1 MEEIVLKAIRRTVIG
16 KQVKAI
22 RREGKLPA
30 VIYGHYIEPISI
42 VMDLKDT
49 THNLTGLAPSAL
61 VTVDVEGTQHKALV
75 REKQRNKITGTLLHV
90 DFMAISM
97 TEKLRS
103 QVYIEITGVAPAI
116 KDFDGVLVTG
126 MDEVEVECLPQ
137 DLPERI
143 MADISGLLKIGD
155 GIYVRDLV
163 VPEGVKVL
171 EEPETMVALIT
182 AQAAV
187 EEEVA
192 PVVAEEVAAEEPEV
206 IEHGKKEEEGEEEGE
221 EKEKEKGRGRE
232 KE

>member
-1 MEEIVLKAIRRTVIG
+1 MEEIVIKATRRTVIG
-16 KQVKAI
+16 KQVRAI

-30 VIYGHYIEPISI
+30 ILYGHYIEPISME
-42 VMDLKDT
+42 MDLKDT
-49 THNLTGLAPSAL
+49 TRKLMGLAPSAL
-61 VTVDVEGTQHKALV
+61 VTLDVDGTQHKTLV
-75 REKQRNKITGTLLHV
+75 REKQRNKISGVLLHV
-90 DFMAISM
+90 DFLAVSM
-97 TEKLRS
+97 TEKLRAG
-103 QVYIEITGVAPAI
+103 VYIEITGVSPAI

-143 MADISGLLKIGD
+143 VVDISSLLKIGD

-171 EEPETMVALIT
+171 DEPATMVALVT

-192 PVVAEEVAAEEPEV
+192 PAPVEEALAEEPEV
-206 IEHGKKEEEGEEEGE
+206 IEHGKKEDEGEGE
-221 EKEKEKGRGRE
+221 EKEKEKE